1 MASPGFSA
9 FWEWIPPVGD
19 DPMKCPTCH
28 HNNPQDALFCMN
40 CGRKLERKCLHC
52 GAELPENALFC
63 MRCGKKLVPKDPP
76 ADDPQQKIDFDAE
89 RRQLTIM
96 FCDLVDSTTLSE
108 KLDPE
113 DLREVIRRYQET
125 CNKVILRFDGHIA
138 QYLGDGLLVYFGY
151 PKAHEDDAQRAA
163 RTGLGIVEAVS
174 RQNPSLQEQYKVE
187 LSVRVGIH
195 TGLVVTGE
203 VGEGPTRENLAIG
216 ETPNI
221 AARIQG
227 EAKPNTVVV
236 SAATYQLIEGF
247 FACHELENLV
257 LKGFSQPMD
266 VCQIDQVSTARIRL
280 DPLTTGLTPIVGRE
294 QETDLL
300 FERWQRI
307 NEGMGQVVLL
317 SGDAGIGKSRL
328 VKVLEE
334 HVAQNPQAWLTPCQC
349 SAYHQNS
356 ALYPVIDLLERFVLK
371 FEPGDGPTEK
381 LSRLE
386 GFLVQYGFALPEV
399 VPVFCDL
406 LSIPL
411 DQKYPPSILSPER
424 QKQLIFETMLGVLL
438 EVASRQPLLLVME
451 DLHWA
456 DPSTLEF
463 LNLLVDQIATARIF
477 ALFTFRPNFIPPW
490 GPRAYLT
497 TLMLHRLTQKKS
509 VDMVLHIADGK
520 ALPAEVLEQILIKTD
535 GVPLFV
541 EELTK
546 MVLESGL
553 LEEEAEEYTLN
564 GRFLPLSIPVTL
576 QDSLMARLDRLTSAK
591 ELAQLC
597 AILGREFTF
606 DMLLAIQP
614 RGQEMLQQGL
624 RQLVESELLYQRG
637 VFPKTTYIFKH
648 ALIQETAYQSML
660 KNTRRRYHQQ
670 IAEVLVKQFP
680 ELAAAQP
687 EIVAHHYTEAGLGI
701 EAISYWQQAGQRAV
715 ECFANQEAIAHLTR
729 GLELLEDLPKNP
741 EHSRQELMLQLALGP
756 PLSWLK
762 GFAAPEVEAA
772 YSRAFKLSQQAG
784 GTQLHF
790 PALWGLWHFYLLKSE
805 FPKAVTLAE
814 QLVRFNHTVH
824 DPVRL
829 SDAYRAR
836 GETFLW
842 SGEFSQAR
850 TYLEKGIGLYDP
862 QQQGSYTAENPG
874 VACRSLS
881 AIALWFLGYPD
892 QALLQSHEAI
902 TVAQEMSHPFSLSAA
917 HHFAGTLHV
926 LRQEGDATLEQAGTA
941 MEIATE
947 QGFGFFIAYHTMLKG
962 WALAEQG
969 RPKEGI
975 SKLCEGLDAF
985 RATGAKTLVRQWLV
999 VLADLYGEVGQ
1010 AENGLSVLAEA
1021 QILADENRDECY
1033 YLAEMLRVKGQLLM
1047 HGVKNE
1053 LREAAVYDEAE
1064 SYFLRAIEVAQKQD
1078 AKSLELRAAMS
1089 LSRMWQRQGKK
1100 SEAIRILSKIY
1111 NWFEEGFGTPDLKAA
1126 KLLLEELS
1134 YH

>member
-1 MASPGFSA
+1 MASLGSSA
-9 FWEWIPPVGD
+9 FWEGIPSVGD
-19 DPMKCPTCH
+19 DSMKCPTCH
-28 HNNPQDALFCMN
+28 HYNPQDALFCMN
-40 CGRKLERKCLHC
+40 CGRKLERKCLYC

-76 ADDPQQKIDFDAE
+76 ADDAQQKIVLDAE

-151 PKAHEDDAQRAA
+151 PKAHEDDAQRAV

-203 VGEGPTRENLAIG
+203 VGEGSARENLAIG

-227 EAKPNTVVV
+227 EAEPNTVVV
-236 SAATYQLIEGF
+236 SATTYQLIEGF

-280 DPLTTGLTPIVGRE
+280 DPLTAGLTPIVGRE
-294 QETDLL
+294 QETGLL

-406 LSIPL
+406 LSVPL
-411 DQKYPPSILSPER
+411 GKKYPPSILSPER

-509 VDMVLHIADGK
+509 VDMVRHIAGGK

-553 LEEEAEEYTLN
+553 LEEEAEEYTLP
-564 GRFLPLSIPVTL
+564 GRFLPLNIPVTL
-576 QDSLMARLDRLTSAK
+576 QDSLMARLDRLASAK

-606 DMLLAIQP
+606 EMLLAIQP
-614 RGQEMLQQGL
+614 RGQEMLQQEL

-637 VFPKTTYIFKH
+637 VFPKATYIFKH

-687 EIVAHHYTEAGLGI
+687 EIIAHHYTEAGLRL

-756 PLSWLK
+756 PHSWLK

-772 YSRAFKLSQQAG
+772 YSRAFKLCQRAG

-814 QLVRFNHTVH
+814 QLVRFNHTLH
-824 DPVRL
+824 DPVLL

-842 SGEFSQAR
+842 SGEFFQAR

-862 QQQGSYTAENPG
+862 QQQRSYTAENPG

-892 QALLQSHEAI
+892 QALLRSHEAV
-902 TVAQEMSHPFSLSAA
+902 TLAQELSHPLSLSFA
-917 HHFAGTLHV
+917 HHF
-926 LRQEGDATLEQAGTA
+926 EGLLNLFRREGQSSLEQAEAA
-941 MEIATE
+941 MAIAAE
-947 QGFGFFIAYHTMLKG
+947 QGFVFYIAFDTMLRG

-969 RPKEGI
+969 QPEEGVCQMR
-975 SKLCEGLDAF
+975 KGLDAY
-985 RATGAKTLVRQWLV
+985 RATGAEALLPQWMV
-999 VLADLYGEVGQ
+999 ILADLYGKLGQ
-1010 AENGLSVLAEA
+1010 AENGLAVLADA
-1021 QILADENRDECY
+1021 QILAEKNNGERY
-1033 YLAEMLRVKGQLLM
+1033 FIAEMYRLKGKLLM
-1047 HGVKNE
+1047 QGINDKM
-1053 LREAAVYDEAE
+1053 REAALCDEAE
-1064 SYFLRAIEVAQKQD
+1064 TYFVQAIKLAQQQD
-1078 AKSLELRAAMS
+1078 TKSLELRAS
-1089 LSRMWQRQGKK
+1089 ITLSRLWQRQSKK
-1100 SEAIRILSKIY
+1100 AEAFRILSKIY
-1111 NWFEEGFGTPDLKAA
+1111 CWFEEGFGTPDLKAA

-1134 YH
+1134 

>member
-1 MASPGFSA
+1 MECS
-9 FWEWIPPVGD
+9 
-19 DPMKCPTCH
+19 TCQ
-28 HNNPQDALFCMN
+28 HNNPQDALFCMK
-40 CGRKLERKCLHC
+40 CGKKLQRECPFC
-52 GAELPENALFC
+52 GAELPDNAIFC
-63 MRCGKKLVPKDPP
+63 MKCGQKLNSKDPP
-76 ADDPQQKIDFDAE
+76 IDAPQQAFVPGAE
-89 RRQLTIM
+89 RRQLTVM
-96 FCDLVDSTTLSE
+96 FCDIVDSSSLSE

-113 DLREVIRRYQET
+113 DLREVIRGYQET
-125 CNKVILRFDGHIA
+125 CNKIIRRFEGHIA

-151 PKAHEDDAQRAA
+151 PQAHEDDAQRAA

-203 VGEGPTRENLAIG
+203 VGEGSTRENLAIG

-227 EAKPNTVVV
+227 EAEPNTVVV

-294 QETDLL
+294 QETGLL

-406 LSIPL
+406 LSVPL

-509 VDMVLHIADGK
+509 VDMVRHIAGGK

-553 LEEEAEEYTLN
+553 LEEEAEEYTLT
-564 GRFLPLSIPVTL
+564 GRFFPLNIPVTL

-591 ELAQLC
+591 ELVQKC
-597 AILGREFTF
+597 AILGREFTSE
-606 DMLLAIQP
+606 MLLAIQT
-614 RGQEMLQQGL
+614 RGEQMLQQGL
-624 RQLVESELLYQRG
+624 TQLVESELLYQRG
-637 VFPKTTYIFKH
+637 VFPKATFIFKH
-648 ALIQETAYQSML
+648 ALIQEAAYQSML
-660 KNTRRRYHQQ
+660 KNTRRRYHQS

-687 EIVAHHYTEAGLGI
+687 EIIAHHYSEAGLRM
-701 EAISYWQQAGQRAV
+701 EAISYWQQAGQHAV
-715 ECFANQEAIAHLTR
+715 ERFANKEAIAHLSK
-729 GLELLEDLPKNP
+729 GLELLEDQPENP
-741 EHSRQELMLQLALGP
+741 EHTRQELMLQLALVP
-756 PLSWLK
+756 PLSSLK

-772 YSRAFKLSQQAG
+772 YSRAFKLCQQGG
-784 GTQLHF
+784 GTQLQF
-790 PALWGLWHFYLLKSE
+790 PALWGLWHFYVLRSE
-805 FPKAVTLAE
+805 LPKAETLAE
-814 QLVRFNHTVH
+814 QLLSLPQTAK
-824 DPVRL
+824 DPSFL
-829 SDAYRAR
+829 CDAYRAR

-842 SGEFSQAR
+842 SGEFSHAR
-850 TYLEKGIGLYDP
+850 TYFEKGIDLTDAR
-862 QQQGSYTAENPG
+862 QQHSYIAESPE
-874 VACRSLS
+874 VACRFLS

-892 QALLQSHEAI
+892 QALLRSQDAVTLAKEL
-902 TVAQEMSHPFSLSAA
+902 SHPFSLSAA
-917 HHFAGTLHV
+917 HHFASWLHL
-926 LRQEGDATLEQAGTA
+926 LRQEGDATLEHAEAA
-941 MEIATE
+941 MAIAAE
-947 QGFGFFIAYHTMLKG
+947 EDFVFFIAFDTIMLG

-969 RPKEGI
+969 RLKEGI
-975 SKLCEGLDAF
+975 SQLRKGLAAY
-985 RATGAKTLVRQWLV
+985 RATGAKALVLQWMV
-999 VLADLYGEVGQ
+999 VLANLYGKVGQ
-1010 AENGLSVLAEA
+1010 VENGLAVLADA
-1021 QILADENRDECY
+1021 QTLADKNKGERY
-1033 YLAEMLRVKGQLLM
+1033 YIAEMLRVKGQLLM
-1047 HGVKNE
+1047 QGVKDKM
-1053 LREAAVYDEAE
+1053 REAADFNEAE
-1064 SYFLRAIEVAQKQD
+1064 TLFLRAIKLAQQQV
-1078 AKSLELRAAMS
+1078 AKSLELRAATS
-1089 LSRMWQRQGKK
+1089 LSRLWQSQGKK
-1100 SEAIRILSKIY
+1100 AEAFELLSKIY
-1111 NWFEEGFGTPDLKAA
+1111 SWFEEGFGTPDLIAA
-1126 KLLLEELS
+1126 KTLLEEMS
-1134 YH
+1134 